1 MLYCPIKNTIT
12 NVTDTKKEVEE
23 LSSVKL
29 NNCEEVH
36 TISEVKD
43 VTKIIDEKTYQNIKK
58 KFRPLVMKN
67 KIAQKKKTNMCY
79 YSCLT
84 LGILPVLAIIFAL
97 LLDLNLPTF
106 CDRAMIFSNASQELQ
121 QKIHGQENAISQII
135 KHLNQDFFYLK
146 VLCLIGGTGV
156 GKSYTVGTIVKHF
169 PFREAIH
176 TYDALLDYS
185 MDMNMLNSLPSYQ
198 LFIVENLKI
207 KDLDV
212 FSNIL
217 DALSQKRD
225 KCITIIAIF
234 NVEEINDN
242 LERKID
248 LTQSTNKI
256 QEILIRKKIDSL
268 IVPYQPLSEETL
280 QTCIIEAATAS
291 DLTLTLDQINEI
303 KESLLQFG
311 SGCKGAYAKVQIID
325 KH

>member
-1 MLYCPIKNTIT
+1 MLYCPIKNTTT
-12 NVTDTKKEVEE
+12 NVTDTKKEVED
-23 LSSVKL
+23 LSSTKL
-29 NNCEEVH
+29 NDCEEVH
-36 TISEVKD
+36 TASED
-43 VTKIIDEKTYQNIKK
+43 ITKIIDEKTYQNIKK

-67 KIAQKKKTNMCY
+67 KITQKKKTNMCY
-79 YSCLT
+79 YGCLT
-84 LGILPVLAIIFAL
+84 LVILPIIAIIFAL
-97 LLDLNLPTF
+97 LLDVPTLSS
-106 CDRAMIFSNASQELQ
+106 RAMIFSKASQELQ

-135 KHLNQDFFYLK
+135 KYLNQDYFHLN

-156 GKSYTVGTIVKHF
+156 GKSYTIDTIAKHF
-169 PFREAIH
+169 PFRKAIH

-198 LFIVENLKI
+198 LFIMENLKI

-217 DALSQKRD
+217 DVLSQKKD
-225 KCITIIAIF
+225 KSITVIAIF

-248 LTQSTNKI
+248 LIQSTNKI

-280 QTCIIEAATAS
+280 ETCIIEAATAS
-291 DLTLTLDQINEI
+291 NLTLTLDQINEI

-311 SGCKGAYAKVQIID
+311 SGCKGAYAKVQIIG
-325 KH
+325 KY

>member
-1 MLYCPIKNTIT
+1 
-12 NVTDTKKEVEE
+12 
-23 LSSVKL
+23 
-29 NNCEEVH
+29 
-36 TISEVKD
+36 
-43 VTKIIDEKTYQNIKK
+43 
-58 KFRPLVMKN
+58 
-67 KIAQKKKTNMCY
+67 MCY

-84 LGILPVLAIIFAL
+84 LGILPVIAIIFAL
-97 LLDLNLPTF
+97 LLDLNVPTF

-121 QKIHGQENAISQII
+121 KKIHGQENAISQII

-156 GKSYTVGTIVKHF
+156 GKSYTVDTIAKHF
-169 PFREAIH
+169 PFRKAIH

-185 MDMNMLNSLPSYQ
+185 MDINILNSLPSYQ
-198 LFIVENLKI
+198 LFIMENLKI

-248 LTQSTNKI
+248 LIQSRNKI

-303 KESLLQFG
+303 KKSLLQFG